1 MRNIKPADVCAG
13 VLALCAFATTIAVLK
28 REVAPAS
35 SIEAATDEIWNAKYV
50 DDWQDALA
58 VGIRVG
64 PPNSL
69 VQVVVFEDFQCP
81 YCARFDDVVKVIRKR
96 YPDQV
101 AFAFA
106 PFPLSYH
113 DFAET
118 AHRVVECAHIQG
130 HYDEMRS
137 ILFNRQQALGSLS
150 WTYFAEQAGVRDI
163 GAFDMCVNA
172 AASMET
178 IEQSKVIADA
188 LGVRGTP
195 AIFVNGWKLP
205 MVPSLEVFDRIVINA
220 IEGRQ
225 PTEDISF
232 APPVAQN

>member
-1 MRNIKPADVCAG
+1 MRDIKPVDVCAG
-13 VLALCAFATTIAVLK
+13 VLALCALATTSLVLK
-28 REVAPAS
+28 REFGPPS
-35 SIEAATDEIWNAKYV
+35 SIEATTDEVWNARYV
-50 DDWQDALA
+50 DDWQDALT

-64 PPNSL
+64 PQNAL
-69 VQVVVFEDFQCP
+69 VQVVAFEDFQCP

-130 HYDEMRS
+130 RYDEMRS
-137 ILFNRQQALGSLS
+137 LLFKKQQALGSLA
-150 WTYFAEQAGVRDI
+150 WTYFAEQVGVRDI
-163 GAFDMCVNA
+163 GAFDACVIA

-178 IEQSKVIADA
+178 IDQSKAIADD

-205 MVPSLEVFDRIVINA
+205 MVPSLEVFDRIVVNA

-225 PTEDISF
+225 PTENISF
-232 APPVAQN
+232 APPVARN